1 MTDSAAV
8 VIAQWDGWL
17 ERATDRLF
25 ELDQR
30 VVAGGTDEL
39 QLDLAAAF
47 VCRKAISHRVE
58 AMRATGS
65 GAGPTAADQTAAGLA
80 ATGLVDDHGEAVAAD
95 LSSAATL
102 LSAILDRVDAAL
114 GAIEAGQASAAA
126 NRAAARADIV
136 VVEQLSAE
144 LGMKVGRVAEL
155 RSRLDAALPDA
166 PDVLA
171 AVAGDLAVARA
182 ELRALEIERASL
194 LTRWV
199 QVPDDI
205 ARLAEREVEVRAVV
219 ATCRDKVL
227 PLPALAVPSV
237 AALGAPEAIESLSAK
252 PWAAARAIMAPF
264 VSRLD
269 RLGAA
274 FDEVAARYQAVLVRR
289 DELRGLLHAFRD
301 KAGGHSMAE
310 DADLERS
317 FKAAEVMLW
326 SAPCDVDRAAGL
338 VDVYVDAVNLAV
350 AGKGVHR

>member
-1 MTDSAAV
+1 MTDSAVV

-30 VVAGGTDEL
+30 VAAGGTDEL
-39 QLDLAAAF
+39 RLDLAAAF

-65 GAGPTAADQTAAGLA
+65 SAGPAAPDQTAAGLA

-102 LSAILDRVDAAL
+102 LSRILDRVDTAQ

-126 NRAAARADIV
+126 DRAAAQADIV
-136 VVEQLSAE
+136 VVERLSAD
-144 LGMKVGRVAEL
+144 LGMNVGRVAEL
-155 RSRLDAALPDA
+155 RSRLDAAMSVPEA
-166 PDVLA
+166 LA
-171 AVAGDLAVARA
+171 GVAGDLAGARA
-182 ELRALEIERASL
+182 ELHALAAERASL
-194 LTRWV
+194 LARWE
-199 QVPDDI
+199 QVADDLV
-205 ARLAEREVEVRAVV
+205 RLAEREGEVRAVV
-219 ATCRDKVL
+219 ATCREKVL

-237 AALGAPEAIESLSAK
+237 AALGAPDTIESLSAK
-252 PWAAARAIMAPF
+252 PWAAALAIMAPF

-269 RLGAA
+269 RVEAA
-274 FDEVAARYQAVLVRR
+274 FDEVAARYRAVLVRR

-317 FKAAEVMLW
+317 FKAAEAVLW

-338 VDVYVDAVNLAV
+338 VEVYVDAVNLAV
-350 AGKGVHR
+350 AGKGAHR

>member
-30 VVAGGTDEL
+30 VAAGGTDAL
-39 QLDLAAAF
+39 RLDVAAAF

-58 AMRATGS
+58 AMRSA
-65 GAGPTAADQTAAGLA
+65 GAGAAPTAAGLA

-95 LSSAATL
+95 LATAATL

-126 NRAAARADIV
+126 NRAAAQADIV
-136 VVEQLSAE
+136 VVERLSAE
-144 LGMKVGRVAEL
+144 LGMNAGRVAEL
-155 RSRLDAALPDA
+155 RSRLDAALPGAPDA
-166 PDVLA
+166 PDALA
-171 AVAGDLAVARA
+171 GVAGDLADARA
-182 ELRALEIERASL
+182 ELQALAAERASL
-194 LTRWV
+194 LARWE
-199 QVPDDI
+199 QVADDL

-219 ATCRDKVL
+219 ATCREKVL

-237 AALGAPEAIESLSAK
+237 AALGAPEPIESLSAK

-264 VSRLD
+264 VSRVD
-269 RLGAA
+269 RVDAA
-274 FDEVAARYQAVLVRR
+274 FAEVAARYGAVLVRR

-317 FKAAEVMLW
+317 FKAAEAVLW
-326 SAPCDVDRAAGL
+326 SAPCDVDRAARL

>member
-1 MTDSAAV
+1 MTNSAV

-30 VVAGGTDEL
+30 VAAGGTDEL
-39 QLDLAAAF
+39 RLDLAAAF

-65 GAGPTAADQTAAGLA
+65 SAAPTAAGMNAAGLA
-80 ATGLVDDHGEAVAAD
+80 ATELADDHGAIVAAD

-102 LSAILDRVDAAL
+102 LSAILDRVDASL
-114 GAIEAGQASAAA
+114 GAIEAGQAAAA
-126 NRAAARADIV
+126 TDRAGAQADIM
-136 VVEQLSAE
+136 VVERLSAE
-144 LGMKVGRVAEL
+144 LGMNVGRVAEL
-155 RSRLDAALPDA
+155 RRRLDDAMSVPDA
-166 PDVLA
+166 LA
-171 AVAGDLAVARA
+171 GVAGDLAVSRA
-182 ELRALEIERASL
+182 ELQALAAERASL
-194 LTRWV
+194 LARWE
-199 QVPDDI
+199 QTAADL
-205 ARLAEREVEVRAVV
+205 ARLTEREVEVRAVV
-219 ATCRDKVL
+219 ATCREKVL

-237 AALGAPEAIESLSAK
+237 AAFGAPDTIESLSAK

-269 RLGAA
+269 RVDAA
-274 FDEVAARYQAVLVRR
+274 FDEVVERYRAVLARR
-289 DELRGLLHAFRD
+289 DELRGLLHAYRD

-317 FKAAEVMLW
+317 FKAAEVVLW